1 MFFYS
6 LGSFIVAIAILVL
19 FHEGGHFVVARLLG
33 IRVKEFSIG
42 FGNSIAS
49 WGKGETRYSIR
60 VIPLGGFVRFFGE
73 DDESVEGGFLSQPLW
88 KKALVVAAGPVM
100 NLLVAIPFI
109 AVVFFFNGMPNLN
122 TATIG
127 GLIHGYPAESVGMKV
142 GDKII
147 SVDGIRVSNW
157 KDLSEYIH
165 KVRGKELRIVVK
177 RDGRKIIFR
186 VKPRFDAKRKVALI
200 GIYPVIERYNVV
212 SSLWRATSYVFGML
226 VLMVIFLW
234 NAVAHHIP
242 LELKGPVAI
251 AYMAGKAASQGWMTF
266 FSFTAFLS
274 INLALINLFPFPA
287 LDGGRLIFYLV
298 EFLSGKRIDPRK
310 IEYVHLVGFWILIS
324 LVVYITFRDIVSLR

>member
-42 FGNSIAS
+42 FGSILAS
-49 WGKGETRYSIR
+49 WGKGEIKYSIR
-60 VIPLGGFVRFFGE
+60 IVPLGGFVRFFGE
-73 DDESVEGGFLSQPLW
+73 DDETVEGGFLSQPLW

-100 NLLVAIPFI
+100 NLLIAIPFI
-109 AVVFFFNGMPNLN
+109 AVVFFFNGMPNLT
-122 TATIG
+122 TAMVG
-127 GLIHGYPAESVGMKV
+127 GLIHGYPAETVGIRA
-142 GDKII
+142 GDRIV
-147 SVDGIRVSNW
+147 SVDGIKVKNW
-157 KDLSEYIH
+157 KELSEYIH
-165 KVRGKELRIVVK
+165 KVRGKELNIVVDRRGK
-177 RDGRKIIFR
+177 RILFK
-186 VKPRFDAKRKVALI
+186 VKPRYDSKKKVALI
-200 GIYPVIERYNVV
+200 GIYPVIERYNLF
-212 SSLWRATSYVFGML
+212 SSIYKATTYVFGML
-226 VLMVIFLW
+226 VLMVVFLW
-234 NAVAHHIP
+234 NAVIHHIP
-242 LELKGPVAI
+242 LQLKGPVAI
-251 AYMAGKAASQGWMTF
+251 AYMAGKAASQGWITF

-298 EFLSGKRIDPRK
+298 EFLSGKKIDPKK